1 MERTF
6 RCPECGA
13 EFPSQGAMEEHVSR
27 EHMGPSTMNAPAE
40 QARKCPSC
48 SMEFPT
54 TESLEEH
61 ERTHRSG
68 VATN

>member
-13 EFPSQGAMEEHVSR
+13 EFPTQAAMEQHVSR
-27 EHMGPSTMNAPAE
+27 EHMGPSTMKEPPE

-54 TESLEEH
+54 AESLEGQDWT
-61 ERTHRSG
+61 RRSG

>member
-1 MERTF
+1 
-6 RCPECGA
+6 
-13 EFPSQGAMEEHVSR
+13 MEEHVSR
-27 EHMGPSTMNAPAE
+27 EHMGPSTMNASAE

-61 ERTHRSG
+61 EQTHRSG
-68 VATN
+68 LATN